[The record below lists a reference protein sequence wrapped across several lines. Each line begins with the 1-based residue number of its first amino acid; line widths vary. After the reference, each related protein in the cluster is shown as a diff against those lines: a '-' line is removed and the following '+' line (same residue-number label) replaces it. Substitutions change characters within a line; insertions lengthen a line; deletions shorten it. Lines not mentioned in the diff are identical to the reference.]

1 MIVRSGM
8 FIKSLMNIRTKAPKA
23 LAFGAYFLAIHFSLF
38 TLRLTC
44 LWGFGSNK

>member
-8 FIKSLMNIRTKAPKA
+8 FIKSLMNIRAKAPKA

-38 TLRLTC
+38 TFHSSLDLPLG
-44 LWGFGSNK
+44 LWK